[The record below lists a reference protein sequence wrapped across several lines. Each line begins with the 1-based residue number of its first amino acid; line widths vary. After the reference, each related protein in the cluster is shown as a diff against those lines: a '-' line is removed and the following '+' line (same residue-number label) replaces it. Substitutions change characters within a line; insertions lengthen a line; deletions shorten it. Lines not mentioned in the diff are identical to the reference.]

1 MDRKTVLF
9 ICTHNSARSQMAESI
24 LRKLGGDRYE
34 VMSAGTHP
42 TRVHPLS
49 LKVLGEKGY
58 GTEGLRSKMA
68 EEFLDREIDIVVT
81 VCDNAKEACPFFPGA
96 ARYVHRSFTDPA
108 GEVGDEHFQLNM
120 FRKVRNELEA
130 WIRSEF
136 LT

>member
-42 TRVHPLS
+42 TRVNPLS

-108 GEVGDEHFQLNM
+108 GEAGDEHVQLNM